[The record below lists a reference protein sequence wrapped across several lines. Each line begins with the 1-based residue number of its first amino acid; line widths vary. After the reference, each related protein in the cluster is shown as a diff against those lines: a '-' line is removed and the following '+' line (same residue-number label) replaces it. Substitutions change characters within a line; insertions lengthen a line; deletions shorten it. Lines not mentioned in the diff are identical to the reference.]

1 MECGDLSPLLVGGGW
16 TPDRRIKP
24 QTGGCDLSQRP
35 RRRLAGALQRRRK
48 KTLSTNERDLIV
60 GGQAVIEGVMM
71 RTPNAYA
78 VAVRKADGTI
88 VNISARLPK
97 WSDKYPLLKL
107 PVLRGSAVLVQSM
120 GLGIKALNYSANEAF
135 GDAQEA
141 ETKEVR
147 VALTPAVIEGEGDFA
162 GLTGAI
168 PGLFPVPTQKRA
180 KDEMKKGGT
189 AAAAGSIIF
198 AMIFNLLLFVAAPLL
213 LTNALF
219 IGAGW
224 APSPAATETTAGSR
238 QTPGAAAN
246 VSDGSSTNAGS
257 ETVNDAWYSRGRRTV
272 KTYLHPVRPSVA
284 FNLIDGGIRMS
295 FFLIMIFSFSLLK
308 DIRRVFEYHGA
319 EHKTVFTWEKGL
331 ALTVANAR
339 PQPRQHPRCGTS
351 FLMVVM
357 LVSIALFSVI
367 KFDSLVY
374 NFLVRVALVPLV
386 AGLSYEIIRLSA
398 KKESG
403 WFFKLITKPGVWLQN
418 ITTQEPDDGQLE
430 VAIEALKES
439 LKLEPQT
446 GEAALAPLS

>member
-1 MECGDLSPLLVGGGW
+1 MPV
-16 TPDRRIKP
+16 
-24 QTGGCDLSQRP
+24 
-35 RRRLAGALQRRRK
+35 LQVT
-48 KTLSTNERDLIV
+48 TLSTNERDLIV

-88 VNISARLPK
+88 VNISAPMPK

-141 ETKEVR
+141 EVR
-147 VALTPAVIEGEGDFA
+147 DVNLALTPAVIEGEGDFA
-162 GLTGAI
+162 GITGAV

-189 AAAAGSIIF
+189 AAAAGSIII
-198 AMIFNLLLFVAAPLL
+198 AMLFNLLLFVAAPLL
-213 LTNALF
+213 LTNAIF
-219 IGAGW
+219 VGAGW
-224 APSPAATETTAGSR
+224 APSAAVTEPAPAVAS
-238 QTPGAAAN
+238 QPA
-246 VSDGSSTNAGS
+246 SDSSPAS
-257 ETVNDAWYSRGRRTV
+257 YARSLLFRGWSSV

-284 FNLIDGGIRMS
+284 FNLIDGVIRMS
-295 FFLIMIFSFSLLK
+295 FFLIMIFSFSLIK

-319 EHKTVFTWEKGL
+319 EHKTVFTWEAGL
-331 ALTVANAR
+331 PLTVENAR

-374 NFLVRVALVPLV
+374 NFLVRVALVPVV

-398 KKESG
+398 RKEGG
-403 WFFKLITKPGVWLQN
+403 WFFKLITLPGVWLQN
-418 ITTQEPDDGQLE
+418 ITTQEPDDQQLE

-446 GEAALAPLS
+446 TEAALAPLS

>member
-1 MECGDLSPLLVGGGW
+1 M
-16 TPDRRIKP
+16 
-24 QTGGCDLSQRP
+24 
-35 RRRLAGALQRRRK
+35 
-48 KTLSTNERDLIV
+48 STNERDLIV

-78 VAVRKADGTI
+78 IAVRKADGTI
-88 VNISARLPK
+88 VNIAARLPK

-107 PVLRGSAVLVQSM
+107 PILRGGAVLVQSM

-135 GDAQEA
+135 GDAEKA

-147 VALTPAVIEGEGDFA
+147 IALTPVAIEGEGDFA
-162 GLTGAI
+162 GLTGAV
-168 PGLFPVPTQKRA
+168 PGLFPVPTEK
-180 KDEMKKGGT
+180 KSTDELKKGGT

-198 AMIFNLLLFVAAPLL
+198 ALIFNILLFVAAPLL

-219 IGAGW
+219 IAAGW
-224 APSPAATETTAGSR
+224 APSPTVSAS
-238 QTPGAAAN
+238 AN
-246 VSDGSSTNAGS
+246 QPASS
-257 ETVNDAWYSRGRRTV
+257 ETVSNAGNISSGTSAEPWYSRWWQTV
-272 KTYLHPVRPSVA
+272 KGYLHPVRPSVA
-284 FNLIDGGIRMS
+284 FNLIDGAIRMT
-295 FFLIMIFSFSLLK
+295 FFLIMIFSFSLMK

-319 EHKTVFTWEKGL
+319 EHKTVFTWEAGL
-331 ALTVANAR
+331 PLTVANAR

-357 LVSIALFSVI
+357 LVSIVLFSVI

-374 NFLVRVALVPLV
+374 NFLVRLALVPLV
-386 AGLSYEIIRLSA
+386 AGISYEIIRLSA

-403 WFFKLITKPGVWLQN
+403 LFFKLITRPGVWLQN

-439 LKLEPQT
+439 LKLEPKPA
-446 GEAALAPLS
+446 EAALAPMS

>member
-1 MECGDLSPLLVGGGW
+1 MPALQVNTLSP
-16 TPDRRIKP
+16 
-24 QTGGCDLSQRP
+24 
-35 RRRLAGALQRRRK
+35 
-48 KTLSTNERDLIV
+48 NERDLIV

-78 VAVRKADGTI
+78 IAVRKADGTI

-97 WSDKYPLLKL
+97 WSVKYPLLKL
-107 PVLRGSAVLVQSM
+107 PILRGSALLVQSM

-135 GDAQEA
+135 GDAQA
-141 ETKEVR
+141 ADTKEVR
-147 VALTPAVIEGEGDFA
+147 VALTPAMIEGEGDFA
-162 GLTGAI
+162 GLTGAV
-168 PGLFPVPTQKRA
+168 PGLFPVPTEKRA
-180 KDEMKKGGT
+180 KDEMKQGGT

-198 AMIFNLLLFVAAPLL
+198 AMFFNILLFVAAPLL

-224 APSPAATETTAGSR
+224 APAPNAPVVTSQQTASTSSAAVED
-238 QTPGAAAN
+238 AN
-246 VSDGSSTNAGS
+246 DANAP
-257 ETVNDAWYSRGRRTV
+257 AWYSRGWSTV
-272 KTYLHPVRPSVA
+272 KTYLRPVRPSVG
-284 FNLIDGGIRMS
+284 FNLIDGLIRMS

-357 LVSIALFSVI
+357 LVSIALFSAI

-374 NFLVRVALVPLV
+374 NFLVRLALVPLV

-403 WFFKLITKPGVWLQN
+403 WFFKLITRPGVWLQN

-439 LKLEPQT
+439 LKLEPQP
-446 GEAALAPLS
+446 GEPALAPLS

>member
-1 MECGDLSPLLVGGGW
+1 
-16 TPDRRIKP
+16 
-24 QTGGCDLSQRP
+24 
-35 RRRLAGALQRRRK
+35 
-48 KTLSTNERDLIV
+48 
-60 GGQAVIEGVMM
+60 MM

-88 VNISARLPK
+88 VNVSARLPK

-135 GDAQEA
+135 GDAQEVDA
-141 ETKEVR
+141 KEVR

-168 PGLFPVPTQKRA
+168 PGLFPVPTEKRA
-180 KDEMKKGGT
+180 EDEMKKGGT
-189 AAAAGSIIF
+189 AAAASSIIF
-198 AMIFNLLLFVAAPLL
+198 AMIFNILLFVAAPLL

-224 APSPAATETTAGSR
+224 APSPNAAVANAATV
-238 QTPGAAAN
+238 N
-246 VSDGSSTNAGS
+246 VAEGS
-257 ETVNDAWYSRGRRTV
+257 EAGKVNSDVNPRLSEAWYSRGWHTV

-284 FNLIDGGIRMS
+284 FNLIDGVIRMS

-374 NFLVRVALVPLV
+374 NFLVRLALVPLV

-403 WFFKLITKPGVWLQN
+403 WFFKLITRPGVWLQN

-446 GEAALAPLS
+446 GDAALAPLS

>member
-1 MECGDLSPLLVGGGW
+1 
-16 TPDRRIKP
+16 
-24 QTGGCDLSQRP
+24 
-35 RRRLAGALQRRRK
+35 
-48 KTLSTNERDLIV
+48 LSTNERDLIV

-78 VAVRKADGTI
+78 IAVRKADGTI
-88 VNISARLPK
+88 VNVAARLPK
-97 WSDKYPLLKL
+97 WSDKYPILKL

-135 GDAQEA
+135 ADAEEA
-141 ETKEVR
+141 EAEEVEI
-147 VALTPAVIEGEGDFA
+147 ALTPAVIEGEGDFA
-162 GLTGAI
+162 GITGAV
-168 PGLFPVPTQKRA
+168 PGLFPIPTQKRS
-180 KDEMKKGGT
+180 KDELKKGT
-189 AAAAGSIIF
+189 TTAAAGSIIF
-198 AMIFNLLLFVAAPLL
+198 AMIFNVLLFVAAPLL

-219 IGAGW
+219 IAADW
-224 APSPAATETTAGSR
+224 APSPNATAVSQQTTGANSDNVPDA
-238 QTPGAAAN
+238 QTGAA
-246 VSDGSSTNAGS
+246 STDETWYAAG
-257 ETVNDAWYSRGRRTV
+257 WRTV

-284 FNLIDGGIRMS
+284 FNLIDGVIRMT

-319 EHKTVFTWEKGL
+319 EHKTVFTWEAGL
-331 ALTVANAR
+331 PLTVENAR

-374 NFLVRVALVPLV
+374 NFLVRLALVPLV
-386 AGLSYEIIRLSA
+386 AGISYEIIRLSA

-403 WFFKLITKPGVWLQN
+403 WFFKMITRPGVWLQN

-439 LKLEPQT
+439 LKLEPQP